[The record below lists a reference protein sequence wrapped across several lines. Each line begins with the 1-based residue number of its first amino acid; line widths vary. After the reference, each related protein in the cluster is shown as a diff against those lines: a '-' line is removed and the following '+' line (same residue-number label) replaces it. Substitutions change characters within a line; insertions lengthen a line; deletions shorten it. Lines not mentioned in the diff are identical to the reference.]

1 MGKKNISIGEKG
13 QDLVEY
19 ALLLAII
26 AGIGFLIYSQSR
38 MGDSIRTVFN
48 NAGSLMENAAENNH
62 SKNEDTPQSIP
73 DMIGKAIQNN
83 DNGLGSL
90 LNANSALYIYSGTEA
105 GKKLA
110 QELNIPFE
118 QGDIWSLGREV
129 TAKNNYN
136 YYVLAYYSSKNG
148 PISNYA
154 SKSHTWNWRVDNSG
168 VLTARSGDLI
178 SVPAKY
184 YVYDP
189 ATGQQITSGY
199 YSSQNTATL
208 VYAPGTGKEYTI
220 R

>member
-1 MGKKNISIGEKG
+1 MAGLKIPFREKG
-13 QDLVEY
+13 QDIIEY

-26 AGIGFLIYSQSR
+26 VGIGFLIYDQSR

-73 DMIGKAIQNN
+73 DMIGKAIGDGNT
-83 DNGLGSL
+83 GLGSL
-90 LNANSALYIYSGTEA
+90 LNTESTHYVYSGTTE
-105 GKKLA
+105 GTQLA
-110 QELNIPFE
+110 QALHIPFN
-118 QGDIWSLGREV
+118 QGDIWSVGRER
-129 TAKNNYN
+129 TSKDD
-136 YYVLAYYSSKNG
+136 YYVLAYYSAAENG
-148 PISNYA
+148 PVSHYA
-154 SKSHTWNWRVDNSG
+154 SSSSAWNWQVNSIG
-168 VLTARSGDLI
+168 RLSAATGDRI

>member
-90 LNANSALYIYSGTEA
+90 LNANSTLYIYSGTEA

-129 TAKNNYN
+129 TTQNN
-136 YYVLAYYSSKNG
+136 YYVLAYYSSQNG

-154 SKSHTWNWRVDNSG
+154 SKIPTWNWRVDNSG
-168 VLTARSGDLI
+168 RLSTATGERI
-178 SVPAKY
+178 SVPARY

-189 ATGQQITSGY
+189 TTGQQITSGY
-199 YSSQNTATL
+199 YISQNTATL